1 MTDQAKEFNELRLNE
16 EVKSFL
22 QNLAQAVRQAMLIRT
37 PALATVPVRSRRAR
51 LAQQLR
57 SR

>member
-1 MTDQAKEFNELRLNE
+1 MTDQGKETNELRLNE
-16 EVKSFL
+16 EVKGFL

-37 PALATVPVRSRRAR
+37 PALATVPAYSRRAR